1 MEICHFC
8 GNKNFKENTVQY
20 TYARDGKY
28 IMVEKVPCH
37 QCEYC
42 GEQYFAAKVLQAI
55 EQEFEAVHVLGKP
68 VGKTLLVPVETFA
81 DIHPEPHISPI
92 NP

>member
-28 IMVEKVPCH
+28 IIVEKVPCQ

-42 GEQYFAAKVLQAI
+42 GEQYFAAKVLQTI